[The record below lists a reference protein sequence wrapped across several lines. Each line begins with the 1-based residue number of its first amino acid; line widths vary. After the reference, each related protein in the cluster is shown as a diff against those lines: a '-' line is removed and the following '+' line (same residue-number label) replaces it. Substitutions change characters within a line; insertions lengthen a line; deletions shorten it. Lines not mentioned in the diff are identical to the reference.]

1 MEQSSTPDV
10 VGDFVARYRREF
22 DFYEQAGRIVAQ
34 RLEAQLESS
43 GIRAIITSRAK
54 NPKRLEV
61 KARQRHVERNYKN
74 ADEIYADIVDLAGV
88 RVSLF
93 FPGEQAEVEK
103 IIRENFHLSEVPKI
117 FTGTS
122 TLTDKKRF
130 SGYWATHYRL
140 HIKEDGLTE
149 QSMRFT
155 DARVEVQVASVLMY
169 AWSEVEHD
177 LVYKPLQGTLSEDEL
192 AILDELNGMVLTG
205 EIALGRL
212 QRAASARVSNSS
224 AQFENHYDLASFLLE
239 LGRSKMENTEQE
251 PVVGDVE
258 ILFQLLTKLD
268 ISTPGALTPY
278 LQGLKTEGEQRPF
291 SQQIIDQIVAA
302 HPDRYS
308 AYAAIRSDLGA
319 TDASEVTPM
328 EPTVD
333 DSSPNSAIGYFMTQ
347 WIVFERFLREI
358 ARSRGLSSSI
368 AMSPSEKLLKSL
380 SILSDDE
387 LVELNRIRNTRNQF
401 VHGIHRSPSSSLLVE
416 GYALARILE
425 RLKSD
430 SNPEVST
437 AMERAASA
445 QPHLDDVFDRISVRD
460 HLGPVRHQLSADAL
474 ELLKVAASDDQGQIL
489 KLTLIG
495 GRLIQ
500 AGGKQYGTESARE
513 ASRWSSALNELL
525 ANKLVEVLGHK
536 GEVFSLTHA
545 GWQLAESLGKGDENH

>member
-1 MEQSSTPDV
+1 MEQNSAPDV
-10 VGDFVARYRREF
+10 VGEFVARFRREF

-61 KARQRHVERNYKN
+61 KARQRHLERNYQN

-93 FPGEQAEVEK
+93 FPGEQAEVDK
-103 IIRENFHLSEVPKI
+103 IIREHFQLSEVPKI

-122 TLTDKKRF
+122 NLTDKKRF

-140 HIKEDGLTE
+140 HLKEDGLTE
-149 QSMRFT
+149 QSLRFT

-177 LVYKPLQGTLSEDEL
+177 LVYKPMQGALSEDEL

-212 QRAASARVSNSS
+212 QRAASARVSS
-224 AQFENHYDLASFLLE
+224 AGSRFENHYDLASFLLE
-239 LGRSKMENTEQE
+239 LGKSRMETADKE

-258 ILFQLLTKLD
+258 ILFRLLTSLN
-268 ISTPGALTPY
+268 ISTPEMLTPY
-278 LQGLKTEGEQRPF
+278 LQGIKADGEQRPL
-291 SQQIIDQIVAA
+291 SQQIVDQIVAA

-308 AYAAIRSDLGA
+308 VYAAIRSDSGLADSADVAPSESVA
-319 TDASEVTPM
+319 TDT
-328 EPTVD
+328 
-333 DSSPNSAIGYFMTQ
+333 SPNSAIGYFMTQ

-358 ARSRGLSSSI
+358 ATARGLPSNT
-368 AMSPSEKLLKSL
+368 AMAPTSKLLKSL
-380 SILSDDE
+380 SVLSEDE
-387 LVELNRIRNTRNQF
+387 LLELDRIRNTRNQF
-401 VHGIHRSPSSSLLVE
+401 VHGMHRRLPSSLLSE

-425 RLKSD
+425 RLKT
-430 SNPEVST
+430 NPNAEVAE
-437 AMERAASA
+437 AMERASSD
-445 QPHLDDVFDRISVRD
+445 QPHIDNFHDKINAFDTALPAS
-460 HLGPVRHQLSADAL
+460 LQLSTDAI
-474 ELLKVAASDDQGQIL
+474 ELVRAAASDQQGQIL
-489 KLTLIG
+489 KLAFIS
-495 GRLIQ
+495 GRAIQ
-500 AGGKQYGTESARE
+500 AGGKQYGSENAKE
-513 ASRWSSALNELL
+513 ASRWTAALNELL

-545 GWQLAESLGKGDENH
+545 GWQMAENLGQSDSS